1 MIFNYIKIAFRNLA
15 KQKLYSFIN
24 ISGLAVGLA
33 VCMMIMMYVAHEMSY
48 DRFHKNAGLIFSPNP
63 RIKVGG
69 NFMNMAYMSYAAGPL
84 IQQAQPT
91 VKAYMRTLSYFNQ
104 NPVVVNDP
112 SSPAK
117 KFIEDK
123 LVFAD
128 PGFFNFFSF
137 KLLSGSKED
146 ALKRPFSVVLSQD
159 MAKKYF
165 GTENPVGKTI
175 VIKTDSTY
183 TYQVTG
189 VAENAP
195 SNSSI
200 VFNFVAS
207 NASLLAM
214 KEAPRYIGDKQI
226 SFGAFNVY
234 LLLRSA
240 SDTTR
245 LARSLDL
252 MAKKEKLFDD
262 VKYSFTALPDTHLKS
277 SFTDTSNLKYL
288 KIFPLVAG
296 LILLL
301 ALVNYMSL
309 STARATLR
317 AKEVGVRKVSGASRK
332 TIAVQFY
339 VESAVFTCLSFIIG
353 YLLCYL
359 ITPWFLNILQLKIDN
374 SFLYSPMVLI
384 LLFSLLAIT
393 ILIAGFYPSLILSA
407 FKPVITLKGKMSK
420 QTGGVTVRK
429 VFTTLQFAISIGLI
443 VCGIVIDR
451 QLYYFRHADTGINK
465 DNVVMMPIGNSVGK
479 KYGALKQ
486 EIQSLAGVSN
496 VGTSHYA
503 MFKSYDMNYFD
514 GKAKG
519 QSVGVAFIV
528 ADKDFMSTLGLKWKY
543 PPAANT
549 ELTSSTKAM
558 KTIINEETIAELGL
572 PANPVG
578 TFVKTG
584 DKKIEITGVLK
595 NFNFTSMASAVKP
608 LSLYI
613 VKDTDSYFNRFG
625 CNLFARISPHTNL
638 PTLLAN
644 MAAVYKK
651 YDHDTPFDYTF
662 MDDAFNAQYK
672 AEDRLASIFGVF
684 TYITIIIAALG
695 LFGLAAF
702 TIEQRTK
709 EIGIRKVLGASVTS
723 INNLLSKDFLKLVF
737 LAIAIASPVAWWAM
751 HNWLQNFAYRISI
764 SWWMFAVAGSVAII
778 TAIITVSYHAVRAAI
793 ANPADSLR
801 SE

>member
-1 MIFNYIKIAFRNLA
+1 MVFNYIKLAWRNLT
-15 KQKLYSFIN
+15 KQKLFSLIN

-33 VCMMIMMYVAHEMSY
+33 VCMMMMMYVAHEMSY
-48 DRFHKNAGLIFSPNP
+48 DRFHKNSGLIFTPNP
-63 RIKVGG
+63 QIKMGG
-69 NFMNMAYMSYAAGPL
+69 QVMNMAYMSYAAGPI
-84 IQQAQPT
+84 IQQSQPT
-91 VKAYMRTLSYFNQ
+91 VKAYMRTLAYFNQ

-112 SSPAK
+112 LSPDK
-117 KFIEDK
+117 KFIEEE
-123 LVFAD
+123 LLFAD

-137 KLLSGSKED
+137 KLLSGSAGD
-146 ALKRPFSVVLSQD
+146 VLQHPFSVVLSRD
-159 MAKKYF
+159 MAAKYF
-165 GTENPVGKTI
+165 GTQNPVGKTI
-175 VIKTDSTY
+175 VIKTDSAY

-214 KEAPRYIGDKQI
+214 KEAPRYVGDKQI

-234 LLLRSA
+234 LLLKAA
-240 SDTTR
+240 SDTAT
-245 LARSLDL
+245 LARSMDL
-252 MAKKEKLFDD
+252 MAKKDKVFDD
-262 VKYSFTALPDTHLKS
+262 VKYSFTAFPDTHLKS
-277 SFTDTSNLKYL
+277 NFGDSSNIKYL
-288 KIFPLVAG
+288 KIFPLVAI

-339 VESAVFTCLSFIIG
+339 VESALFTCISFVLG

-374 SFLYSPMVLI
+374 SFLYSPIVLT
-384 LLFSLLAIT
+384 LLFSLLLVT
-393 ILIAGFYPSLILSA
+393 ILFAGFYPSLVLSA

-420 QTGGVTVRK
+420 QAGGVTIRK
-429 VFTTLQFAISIGLI
+429 IFTTLQFAISIGLI
-443 VCGIVIDR
+443 ICGIVIDR

-465 DNVVMMPIGNSVGK
+465 DNVVTIPIGNSVGK
-479 KYGALKQ
+479 KYAALKQ
-486 EIQSLAGVSN
+486 DIQSLAGVTSTA
-496 VGTSHYA
+496 TSHYA
-503 MFKSYDMNYFD
+503 MFNGYDMNFYD

-519 QSVGVAFIV
+519 QSVGVAFMM
-528 ADKDFMSTLGLKWKY
+528 ADKDFISTLGLKWKY
-543 PPAANT
+543 PPSPNSD
-549 ELTSSTKAM
+549 LVSRN
-558 KTIINEETIAELGL
+558 KTIINEETITELGL

-578 TFVKTG
+578 TFIKTG
-584 DKKIEITGVLK
+584 KQKIQIMGVLK
-595 NFNFTSMASAVKP
+595 NFNFISMASAVKP
-608 LSLYI
+608 LTLYI
-613 VKDTDSYFNRFG
+613 VTDTDSYFNRFG
-625 CNLFARISPHTNL
+625 CNLLARISPHTNL
-638 PTLLAN
+638 PALLAN
-644 MAAVYKK
+644 MAAIYKK
-651 YDHDTPFDYTF
+651 YDRDTPFDYTF

-672 AEDRLASIFGVF
+672 AEDRLAAIFGIF
-684 TYITIIIAALG
+684 TYITVILAALG

-709 EIGIRKVLGASVTS
+709 EIGIRKVLGASISS
-723 INNLLSKDFLKLVF
+723 INNLLSKDFLKLVI

-764 SWWMFAVAGSVAII
+764 SWWMFAAAGLVAIV
-778 TAIITVSYHAVRAAI
+778 TAVITVSYHALRAAV
-793 ANPADSLR
+793 ANPVDSLR

>member
-24 ISGLAVGLA
+24 ISGLAAGLA

-48 DRFHKNAGLIFSPNP
+48 DRFHKNAGLIFMPQGQ
-63 RIKVGG
+63 IKEG
-69 NFMNMAYMSYAAGPL
+69 NSVMNLEYMSYAAGPL
-84 IQQAQPT
+84 IQQSQPT
-91 VKAYMRTLSYFNQ
+91 VKAYMRTLAYFNQ

-112 SSPAK
+112 SSPGK

-123 LVFAD
+123 LLFAD
-128 PGFFNFFSF
+128 PGFFSFFSF
-137 KLLSGSKED
+137 KLLSGSVD
-146 ALKRPFSVVLSQD
+146 DVLKRPFTVVLSKD

-165 GTENPVGKTI
+165 GLQNPVGKTI
-175 VIKTDSTY
+175 VIKTDSAY

-200 VFNFVAS
+200 DFSFVAS

-214 KEAPRYIGDKQI
+214 KEAPRYIGDKHI
-226 SFGAFNVY
+226 SYGAFGLYV
-234 LLLRSA
+234 LLKNP
-240 SDTTR
+240 SDTAR
-245 LARSLDL
+245 LARGMDM
-252 MAKKEKLFDD
+252 MAKKDKDFDNI
-262 VKYSFTALPDTHLKS
+262 KFSFNSLVDSHLKNN
-277 SFTDTSNLKYL
+277 FGDQSNIKYL
-288 KIFPLVAG
+288 KIFPLVAV

-332 TIAVQFY
+332 TIAIQFY
-339 VESAVFTCLSFIIG
+339 VESAVFTCISFIVG
-353 YLLCYL
+353 YFLCYL
-359 ITPWFLNILQLKIDN
+359 IMPWFLNILQLKIDS
-374 SFLYSPMVLI
+374 SFLYSPVVLV
-384 LLFSLLAIT
+384 LLFSLLVVT
-393 ILIAGFYPSLILSA
+393 ILIAGFYPSMVLSA
-407 FKPVITLKGKMSK
+407 FKPVITLKGKMGK
-420 QTGGVTVRK
+420 QTGGVAVRK

-465 DNVVMMPIGNSVGK
+465 DNVVMIPIGNSVGK

-486 EIQSLAGVSN
+486 DIQSLAGVSN

-503 MFKSYDMNYFD
+503 MFKSYDMNYYE

-528 ADKDFMSTLGLKWKY
+528 ADKDFMPTLGLKWKY
-543 PPAANT
+543 PPSPNV
-549 ELTSSTKAM
+549 ELVGRN
-558 KTIINEETIAELGL
+558 KTIINEETVAQLGL

-578 TFVKTG
+578 TFIKTG
-584 DKKIEITGVLK
+584 DQKIEITGVLK

-608 LSLYI
+608 LSLYV

-644 MAAVYKK
+644 MATVYKK
-651 YDHDTPFDYTF
+651 YDQDTPFDYTF

-672 AEDRLASIFGVF
+672 AEDRLAAIFGIF
-684 TYITIIIAALG
+684 TYITVILAALG

-723 INNLLSKDFLKLVF
+723 INNLLSKDFLRLVF
-737 LAIAIASPVAWWAM
+737 LAIAIASPIAWWAM
-751 HNWLQNFAYRISI
+751 HNWLQNFAYRITI
-764 SWWMFAVAGSVAII
+764 SWWMFAAAGLIAII
-778 TAIITVSYHAVRAAI
+778 TAVITVSYHGIRAAI
-793 ANPADSLR
+793 ANPVDSLR